1 LVVRRGG
8 STNVGM
14 RQGFHT
20 RGYAAGMAEQP
31 RKRTV
36 RWGLLTLLFLAI
48 ALASILASNAKG
60 QYTALTFAGL
70 IVGFGGAGYCTWK
83 GLKGFTW
90 LPR

>member
-1 LVVRRGG
+1 
-8 STNVGM
+8 
-14 RQGFHT
+14 
-20 RGYAAGMAEQP
+20 MAEQP